1 MELMYRLAVDHQ
13 MAELQAHVVLKV
25 LQALKDQWDYKVL
38 KVMQVKQEQQEHQ
51 VLRV

>member
-1 MELMYRLAVDHQ
+1 MDRLVVDHQ
-13 MAELQAHVVLKV
+13 MAELQVHVVLKV

-38 KVMQVKQEQQEHQ
+38 KVMQAKQVRKAHQ